1 MCVIVCLFDSVRT
14 QAPVVICMLTKKLG
28 GITWSLTRR
37 KRMAWPSTCRSL
49 AVSIRSTAAV
59 HSPRQDG
66 EMRLFASVSQT
77 FQRKR
82 ITKYNRARKHRIAR
96 ETLPNKQTQ
105 THTHTHTQTHTH
117 RHTHTQ
123 THTHKHKAKWSL
135 LNFHTC
141 RLQLRWLCG
150 LARCLCAELNRLELI
165 LQRVVQLST
174 HEEE

>member
-105 THTHTHTQTHTH
+105 THTHTRTHRHTHTDTHTH
-117 RHTHTQ
+117 RHTHTNTKQ
-123 THTHKHKAKWSL
+123 NGH
-135 LNFHTC
+135 
-141 RLQLRWLCG
+141 
-150 LARCLCAELNRLELI
+150 CLI
-165 LQRVVQLST
+165 ST
-174 HEEE
+174 PADCSCDGFAVWPDASAQS